1 MAWMMTP
8 LEKWAIIKD
17 CGEFPC
23 TGPLNALF
31 DFVGSVFEGDN
42 IPTYAAAEFQVIADN
57 EGFAP
62 YVENCQYYLELNGY
76 ACNNNNLG
84 VLIFESED
92 TDKWDRSF

>member
-42 IPTYAAAEFQVIADN
+42 IPAYA
-57 EGFAP
+57 
-62 YVENCQYYLELNGY
+62 
-76 ACNNNNLG
+76 
-84 VLIFESED
+84 
-92 TDKWDRSF
+92 